1 MISMLLCSADN
12 RELQYILS
20 CSRELA
26 FMESDERWE
35 YVTCTDER
43 TLEEAVAGRVS
54 YDIVCIDLTLENGL
68 EIAGM
73 LRRNNPGAYIMVIAD
88 RTVSPLEYV
97 RPAIMPAGLLL
108 RPLNGKS
115 LKSTLT
121 ENFAACLKRFYSDC
135 SDTSFV
141 LDNRDGRQLVPYAQI
156 SYFES
161 REKKIMLYT
170 SKDQYS
176 FYDTLDNLESS
187 LPGDFV
193 RCHRSFIV
201 RKDKISKIMLSQGLL
216 VLSGGEMIPVS
227 RTYKA
232 TIKELR

>member
-1 MISMLLCSADN
+1 MISMLLCSADD

-20 CSRELA
+20 YSREFA
-26 FMESDERWE
+26 CMESDERWE

-54 YDIVCIDLTLENGL
+54 YDIVCIDLTLGNGL
-68 EIAGM
+68 EIAGL

-88 RTVSPLEYV
+88 KTVSPLEYV
-97 RPAIMPAGLLL
+97 RPTIMPAGLLQ
-108 RPLNGKS
+108 RPMNGKL
-115 LKSTLT
+115 LKSTLL
-121 ENFAACLKRFYSDC
+121 ENFSACVKRFYCDDSE
-135 SDTSFV
+135 TNFV
-141 LDNRDGRQLVPYAQI
+141 LDNREGRQLIPYMQI

-170 SKDQYS
+170 SKEQYS

-187 LPGDFV
+187 LPGDFI

-201 RKDKISKIMLSQGLL
+201 RKDKISKIMFSQGLL
-216 VLSGGEMIPVS
+216 VLSEGEMIPVS

-232 TIKELR
+232 MIKELR